1 MILQGWKD
9 ALQNHPDRGYQKT
22 IAGIIS
28 HGARIGYRGPDQR
41 ILSDNLASAKSDPE
55 TLTQD
60 LAEQVRHGRI
70 EKVEQPPTRF
80 ISSPLG
86 LAPKSNGKWR
96 RIHHLS
102 FPAGKSVN
110 DHIQAEW
117 RSIEYTSFDD
127 AVQSLLRVGTGAIL
141 VKRDL
146 ADAFRHIP
154 VSQNDTW
161 LLGFFWEGTYWVE
174 KFSAVRAAHL
184 THAI

>member
-1 MILQGWKD
+1 M
-9 ALQNHPDRGYQKT
+9 
-22 IAGIIS
+22 
-28 HGARIGYRGPDQR
+28 
-41 ILSDNLASAKSDPE
+41 ASAKSDPE

-70 EKVEQPPTRF
+70 EKVEQPSTRF

-86 LAPKSNGKWR
+86 LATKSNGKWR

-117 RSIEYTSFDD
+117 DPIEYTSFDD
-127 AVQSLLRVGTGAIL
+127 TVQSLLRVGTGAIL

-174 KFSAVRAAHL
+174 KFLPFGLRTSPMLFDLFAKGLHWTLLAKGGTRCC
-184 THAI
+184 II